1 MGGETRTHSART
13 DDGVA
18 IHVEETGAGIP
29 IVFLHEFSGDAG
41 SWEPQ
46 VRFLGRR
53 YRCVAFNARGYPP
66 SEVPEDPGA
75 YSQQRAVADVLT
87 VLDRLGID
95 RAHLV
100 GSSMGAFSAL
110 HIGLRHPDRARS
122 LFLSGCGYG
131 SAPEGREAFRRDCE
145 AIAAAFEKEGFAP
158 VAQRYA
164 AGPARVQYRSK
175 DPRGWAEA
183 ADRLAT
189 GSATGAA
196 LTVLGVQRERPSLH
210 GLADELRGLSVP
222 TMIVAG
228 DEDDGLLETNLMLK
242 RAIPTAALSLFPG
255 TGHICNLEEPD
266 LFNRTLAD
274 FLAAV
279 DAGAW
284 RGRDPLSPAALRAG
298 AYATA
303 LSAMAG
309 TDDEPTPSGD
319 A

>member
-1 MGGETRTHSART
+1 MRGETQALSAVT
-13 DDGVA
+13 DDGVT
-18 IHVEETGAGIP
+18 IHVEETGEGIP

-46 VRFLGRR
+46 VRSLGRR

-66 SEVPEDPGA
+66 SDVPDDPGA
-75 YSQQRAVADVLT
+75 YSQQRAVADALA
-87 VLDRLGID
+87 VLDRLEIG

-110 HIGLRHPDRARS
+110 HIGLQHPDRARS

-131 SAPEGREAFRRDCE
+131 SAPEGRDAFRRDCE
-145 AIAAAFEKEGFAP
+145 AIAASFEAEGFAP

-183 ADRLAT
+183 AERLST

-210 GLADELRGLSVP
+210 ELEDELRELEVP

-242 RAIPTAALSLFPG
+242 RAIPTAALILFPR
-255 TGHICNLEEPD
+255 TGHVCNLEEPE

-279 DAGAW
+279 DAGSW
-284 RGRDPLSPAALRAG
+284 SRRDPLSPVASRAG

-309 TDDEPTPSGD
+309 AGEDTAPDGD
-319 A
+319 G